1 MRYYVTING
10 VSSLTIPGLAIRQ
23 LPSISKTLMRNQ
35 KETIDGRDG
44 DIITELGYSAYD
56 KVLEIGLFGT
66 YDINQII
73 GFFNQKGTIV
83 FSDEDDKYYNFT
95 ILDQIDYDKLVK
107 FRTASV
113 RIHCQPFKYPL
124 TETPV
129 LVQPESVSGEGTNI
143 TLDNTG
149 EAVLGIS
156 LKGDTYQYSTT
167 GKNLASL
174 ETSSTKTIAGLPFT
188 IENGVFK
195 VNGTAS
201 SNGGFYFDSFRTNS
215 GTATF
220 SFEITGYTKGGSSNG
235 SVILQVSDDNTTFT
249 NLSQQYFGSASAS
262 VQVTLDSTKY
272 YRIRPYFASGNV
284 FSNSTLKIQLEYGNT
299 KTDFE
304 PFTNGA
310 SPNPTYPQDIEVVT
324 GGQEIKIQNKNLVN
338 INIIGQVPSISN
350 GNLTNYS
357 GAGCTELIEVDN
369 TKSYYFTYDMSTQ
382 KYVFFYDNNKN
393 FLGYIS
399 NVNDGYDLKTN
410 ANFINTKYVRVR
422 VDAVADVNW
431 VQLEKGNQATT
442 YTPHQEQN
450 YEINLGDIEL
460 CKIGTYQDY
469 IYKSG
474 ADWKIHREIG
484 KVVLNENST
493 ISDYQATLTNTYRFR
508 YNESTLNSITAS
520 SNPFKC
526 THYNS
531 NMVVYNFTNDIES
544 FYLAGGIFFFKIKK
558 ATIDSQTG
566 STLLEKLASYLS
578 TTNLNLYA
586 PLITPTDET
595 ITDTEL
601 IEDLETLWTAYSYI
615 DQTNITS
622 SGSLPIYMRAVTLK
636 KGTNEAVIN
645 NVGNIYAKPTIAIQ
659 GTGTIG
665 LYLDNTQMLS
675 IDMSAKHYITIDTE
689 KMEAYNTND
698 PSELL
703 NRKVTGDY
711 SKIKLQPG
719 NNTLKFT
726 FETQMQSATITKWK
740 RWL

>member
-156 LKGDTYQYSTT
+156 LKGDTSQ
-167 GKNLASL
+167 
-174 ETSSTKTIAGLPFT
+174 
-188 IENGVFK
+188 
-195 VNGTAS
+195 NGTP
-201 SNGGFYFDSFRTNS
+201 TP
-215 GTATF
+215 T
-220 SFEITGYTKGGSSNG
+220 
-235 SVILQVSDDNTTFT
+235 
-249 NLSQQYFGSASAS
+249 
-262 VQVTLDSTKY
+262 
-272 YRIRPYFASGNV
+272 
-284 FSNSTLKIQLEYGNT
+284 
-299 KTDFE
+299 
-304 PFTNGA
+304 
-310 SPNPTYPQDIEVVT
+310 SPIPIEVVT
-324 GGQEIKIQNKNLVN
+324 GRQEIQVGGKNYIDGKQTPSDIPSELTIIKNDDGSYTANGTISSTKYITIVDQYNLKIPVGNYVL
-338 INIIGQVPSISN
+338 SIKDSN
-350 GNLTNYS
+350 GNTYRSDTYYYYGTTQNYQF
-357 GAGCTELIEVDN
+357 
-369 TKSYYFTYDMSTQ
+369 KTYDDKTYTFE
-382 KYVFFYDNNKN
+382 KEVNRFRVV
-393 FLGYIS
+393 LYIS
-399 NVNDGYDLKTN
+399 AGTYSNVKFY
-410 ANFINTKYVRVR
+410 F
-422 VDAVADVNW
+422 
-431 VQLEKGNQATT
+431 QLEKGNQATT

-484 KVVLNENST
+484 KFVLDGTNYAFTGFGANNRGTIQMSEAKAVAYSTQVSYLTHFTFENSVYYDSQN
-493 ISDYQATLTNTYRFR
+493 IVGYCSRNNT
-508 YNESTLNSITAS
+508 
-520 SNPFKC
+520 
-526 THYNS
+526 
-531 NMVVYNFTNDIES
+531 
-544 FYLAGGIFFFKIKK
+544 GGIFIRFGSASEVNTQTK
-558 ATIDSQTG
+558 ANTWLSNNKPILYSV
-566 STLLEKLASYLS
+566 LA
-578 TTNLNLYA
+578 
-586 PLITPTDET
+586 TPTDET